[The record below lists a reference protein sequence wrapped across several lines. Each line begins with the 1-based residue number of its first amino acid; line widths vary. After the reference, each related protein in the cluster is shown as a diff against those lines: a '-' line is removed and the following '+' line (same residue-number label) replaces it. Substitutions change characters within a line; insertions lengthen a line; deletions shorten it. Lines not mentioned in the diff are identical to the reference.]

1 MNLDKLNKLVS
12 SIKTAASDNEKYST
26 AVLASKISSTAVAN
40 PNDMTLR
47 MMSNV
52 LEKMASSGNVF
63 IQRSQL
69 QDLYK
74 QFYSKNT
81 LADSILADELCLSN
95 QSVQNVYASKSFDV
109 QKKASGALS
118 NVYEGILDK
127 EFTPVFYEKAQA
139 DAAVGLVQEYLAGQ
153 NLSAKVEVVDGNPD
167 TILTLASVQTPKGFT
182 NFYVPVEFKGDLAL
196 TPNRFITHY
205 GSADFKYASA
215 YVVQHSGEQVKIAGE
230 VVFNSLLKKE
240 AKEISKVDLALAS
253 FKMNKVKEAQAS
265 ELQSVMD
272 KAPKAKTKYSAYVPV
287 DTVAFSK
294 KLATASGTAELE
306 FGSSLVSRAAELVQ
320 DTIKNMGLKATNIEV
335 AGTEKN
341 NIKFAVKVANASFFV
356 PVKVESDRVF
366 QPQVLINN
374 GNIASFSKAT
384 VSGLVRNS
392 HSDSRALSAIAS
404 NSTLSANDLMKE
416 FKTSLANDNID
427 RAEEVLSYLQVK
439 NPTVYKEAVAMF
451 MNSLSGNTK
460 VAEGC
465 SSYYMGKTSIYPV
478 CNHTGLTMNKV
489 AQDVHGKCY
498 ALTSKK

>member
-12 SIKTAASDNEKYST
+12 SIKNATSDNEKYST
-26 AVLASKISSTAVAN
+26 SLLFSKIASTAAAN

-52 LEKMASSGNVF
+52 LEKMANDGRIF

-69 QDLYK
+69 KDLYK
-74 QFYSKNT
+74 QFYTRNT
-81 LADSILADELCLSN
+81 LADDILSEELSLSDN
-95 QSVQNVYASKSFDV
+95 TIKNSYASKSFDI
-109 QKKASGALS
+109 QKKSSNALS

-127 EFTPVFYEKAQA
+127 DFAPVFFEQSQA
-139 DAAVGLVQEYLAGQ
+139 DMAVNLVKEYLEGQ
-153 NLSAKVEVVDGNPD
+153 NLSAKVEVVNGNPD
-167 TILTLASVQTPKGFT
+167 TILTIASVQTPKGFT

-205 GSADFKYASA
+205 GSADFKFASA
-215 YVVQHSGEQVKIAGE
+215 YVLQHSGEQVKIAAD
-230 VVFNSLLKKE
+230 VVYSSLLKKE
-240 AKEISKVDLALAS
+240 AKEISKVDLALAKH
-253 FKMNKVKEAQAS
+253 KMTQIKEAQSA
-265 ELQSVMD
+265 ELQEVMD
-272 KAPKAKTKYSAYVPV
+272 KAPKSKHKYQSYIPV

-306 FGSSLVSRAAELVQ
+306 FGSALVSHAASLVQE
-320 DTIKNMGLKATNIEV
+320 TIKNMGLKSTNIEV

-356 PVKVESDRVF
+356 PVKVENNKVF

-374 GNIASFSKAT
+374 GNVASFSKAT
-384 VSGLVRNS
+384 VFGLVRNS
-392 HSDSRALSAIAS
+392 HSDSRALTAIAS
-404 NSTLSANDLMKE
+404 NSTLSAHDLMKE
-416 FKTSLANDNID
+416 FKESLATNNID

-439 NPTVYKEAVAMF
+439 NASVYKEAISLF

-460 VAEGC
+460 VADGC
-465 SSYYMGKTSIYPV
+465 TSFYVGKNSIYPV

-489 AQDVHGKCY
+489 AQGSDGKCY